1 MSLESGVD
9 WVRLQTTIH
18 HNHKV
23 LNLLALPQ
31 GHRTVVAYMFSFSY
45 AGANGCAGLIP
56 KAALPL
62 IQATPKD
69 ATRLVE
75 AGLWDNDKASK
86 GWKIHDW
93 DVYQPTPEYISKLS
107 EAGKKGAR
115 ARWAKR
121 EAAIPEPEQDS
132 ASPPPF

>member
-1 MSLESGVD
+1 MSLETGVG
-9 WVRLQTTIH
+9 WVRLQTTIY
-18 HNHKV
+18 HNPKV

-31 GHRTVVAYMFSFSY
+31 GHRTVVAYMFSFAY
-45 AGANGCAGLIP
+45 AGANGCTGLIP

-69 ATRLVE
+69 ASRLV
-75 AGLWDNDKASK
+75 AADLWENHAPSK

-93 DVYQPTPEYISKLS
+93 DVYQPTPEYVEKLS
-107 EAGKKGAR
+107 NAGKAGAA

-121 EAAIPEPEQDS
+121 TGTAPDDIQEGHG
-132 ASPPPF
+132 PPPF

>member
-1 MSLESGVD
+1 MSLETGVG

-18 HNHKV
+18 HNPKV

-31 GHRTVVAYMFSFSY
+31 GHRTVVAYMFSFAY
-45 AGANGCAGLIP
+45 AGANGCTGIIP

-75 AGLWDNDKASK
+75 AGLWEDDKASK

-93 DVYQPTPEYISKLS
+93 DVYQPTPEYVERLSK
-107 EAGKKGAR
+107 AGKAGAS

-121 EAAIPEPEQDS
+121 TGTAPDEGLNGAG
-132 ASPPPF
+132 PPPF